1 VLGPLVVV
9 AVIVGG
15 RVVVLVRVE
24 VDVLVVLVCVVL
36 VRVVGRVVVVGG
48 GLAVVGP
55 VGVLV
60 VLLLVLVVRVV
71 DLVVVGV
78 SFPRPGGGVGL

>member
-9 AVIVGG
+9 AVVVGG
-15 RVVVLVRVE
+15 RVVVLVRIE
-24 VDVLVVLVCVVL
+24 VDVLVVPVCTAL
-36 VRVVGRVVVVGG
+36 VRVVGRVVVLGG
-48 GLAVVGP
+48 GLAVLGP

-78 SFPRPGGGVGL
+78 SFPRPSGGVRV